1 MAAELPVNETFV
13 ELLTMKLTHPTLTK
27 LLTVLLLVGQPT
39 LTLCWT
45 QSDNRSGNVLM
56 PEKHGHVRLKVDN
69 LFGSSGQVSL
79 EVIPGRQKD
88 LDELGG
94 KTIPARVCTLGKP
107 AISCYIARARGTN
120 FARKARVFLLQI
132 EGGRALVLFQ
142 ADYWL
147 VNDKLR
153 FIALLGM
160 SDDGKIVDVL
170 PSAVFSLQ
178 GQFRIWQD
186 EQISSSPLVTVTDY
200 YTTAMPPEET
210 HFSYH
215 HYRISTYEFCP
226 QEKRYRRVDR
236 FLTSRKFP
244 GFDGPDHPGDIVLK
258 AMMAQVRSRLMKHQQ
273 RAKDSVKCDL
283 TQP

>member
-1 MAAELPVNETFV
+1 
-13 ELLTMKLTHPTLTK
+13 
-27 LLTVLLLVGQPT
+27 
-39 LTLCWT
+39 
-45 QSDNRSGNVLM
+45 M

-94 KTIPARVCTLGKP
+94 KTIPAKVCALGKP
-107 AISCYIARARGTN
+107 ASSCYIAHARGTN
-120 FARKARVFLLQI
+120 FARKASVSLLQI

-147 VNDKLR
+147 VNDKLK

-160 SDDGKIVDVL
+160 SDDEKIVDVL
-170 PSAVFSLQ
+170 PPAVFSLQ
-178 GQFRIWQD
+178 GQFRIWRD
-186 EQISSSPLVTVTDY
+186 EQISLSPLLTVTDY

-210 HFSYH
+210 HFSSH
-215 HYRISTYEFCP
+215 HYRISTYQFCP
-226 QEKRYRRVDR
+226 REKHYQRADQ
-236 FLTSRKFP
+236 FLTSRKFT
-244 GFDGPDHPGDIVLK
+244 GFDGSDHPGDAVLK
-258 AMMAQVRSRLMKHQQ
+258 ATMAQVRSRLGKRQQ
-273 RAKDSVKCDL
+273 APKDSVKCDL